1 MVTGGNFFRVLGVV
15 TLSVIAM
22 GSMAMYSVAKY
33 KGGTIAI
40 GTYSVVPSVELWDA
54 KHLRIKK

>member
-1 MVTGGNFFRVLGVV
+1 
-15 TLSVIAM
+15 M

-40 GTYSVVPSVELWDA
+40 GTYSAVPSVELWDA